1 VQIEQQ
7 TLLVEDR
14 NGIRTV
20 TLNRPESLN
29 AINYDILDELEQVS
43 RDSHYNG
50 DVRVLVLKGAGR
62 AFCAGDDLKGMGT
75 SRTPLPEDAMKRA
88 DLGYPRFILALR
100 RMAKPV
106 IAHVHGFALGAG
118 CDLAL
123 SCDLVFAAEDTQ
135 FGLVFAKRGMLSG
148 TVLLP
153 SLVGYQRACEIL
165 FSGETFSA
173 QEALRLGL
181 VNKVGPADGIR
192 RTVDEWA
199 ERLAASP
206 TAAIGMMK
214 KAINQSIGLSLE
226 TAVDI
231 QRYTVALSYHTHDYD
246 EGKQAFVEKRA
257 PKFTGT

>member
-1 VQIEQQ
+1 MEQQ

-14 NGIRTV
+14 DGIRTV
-20 TLNRPESLN
+20 ILNRPESLN
-29 AINYDILDELEQVS
+29 AINYDVLDDLEQVA

-75 SRTPLPEDAMKRA
+75 SMTPLPEDAAKRA

-100 RMAKPV
+100 RLAKPV

-123 SCDLVFAAEDTQ
+123 SCDLVFATEGTK

-148 TVLLP
+148 TALLP
-153 SLVGYQRACEIL
+153 TLVGYQRACEIL

-173 QEALRLGL
+173 EEALELGL
-181 VNKVGPADGIR
+181 VNKVGSADEIHQL
-192 RTVDEWA
+192 VDEWA
-199 ERLAASP
+199 GCLAASP

-214 KAINQSIGLSLE
+214 RAINQSIGLSLE
-226 TAVDI
+226 GAVDI
-231 QRYTVALSYHTHDYD
+231 QRYTVALSYHTHDYH